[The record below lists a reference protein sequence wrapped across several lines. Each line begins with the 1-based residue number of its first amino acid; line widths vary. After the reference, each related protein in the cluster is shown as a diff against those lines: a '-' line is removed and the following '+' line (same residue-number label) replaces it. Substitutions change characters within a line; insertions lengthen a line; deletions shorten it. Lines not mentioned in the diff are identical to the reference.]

1 MRIRPTILTIL
12 GAVAASSLLVVAPAQ
27 AAPSVEIRPE
37 TLTRGPDVVGP
48 HLEGNRTIVDDGLQI
63 RLKEP
68 VLALL
73 GASGPAYVA
82 VVGTGQGEGA
92 RVARVRRNGSVRTIA
107 AGFPGSLTLSADGSE
122 IVFSRGNTAQRT
134 KILVKSARG
143 GPILARHAFPGSV
156 SVLHVADS
164 RAILGTFGPDRTLT
178 WDYASDQVSLVAR
191 KAAYV
196 ADAAADR
203 FAYFTADPYFGGCSA
218 VAALS
223 APRQRLLTS
232 CEERVETFNPN
243 GGNRM
248 ATVDLLADGLGPNKV
263 WVRETSGRLLAS
275 YTADYFGSA
284 SWESNIRLLLETY
297 RSGKTTTARCVK
309 SRCEAAE
316 KVRRARVLRPTAR

>member
-48 HLEGNRTIVDDGLQI
+48 HLEGNRTIVDDGLRI

-68 VLALL
+68 VLELL

-82 VVGTGQGEGA
+82 VVGTGQGEDA

-122 IVFSRGNTAQRT
+122 IAISRGTTAKRT
-134 KILVKSARG
+134 KILIKSARG
-143 GPILARHAFPGSV
+143 GAILARHAFPGSV
-156 SVLHVADS
+156 SVLDVTDS
-164 RAILGTFGPDRTLT
+164 RALLGSFGPDRTLT
-178 WDYASDQVSLVAR
+178 WDYASDQVSLVVR

-196 ADAAADR
+196 ADAVADR

-218 VAALS
+218 VATLS

-243 GGNRM
+243 GNRM
-248 ATVDLLADGLGPNKV
+248 ATVDLLADGLGPNMV
-263 WVRETSGRLLAS
+263 WVRKMSGRLLTS
-275 YTADYFGSA
+275 YTADYFGTV
-284 SWESNIRLLLETY
+284 SWESNVRLLLETY